1 MTQAQEKPEAI
12 AAAPH
17 WLMSSLRRHPSGW
30 LLGVQLLTIVVNPLM
45 ENTAA
50 GRAVFGVFGIAV
62 LALALW
68 VINRSQAVN
77 WAAWLLAV
85 PAVAISL
92 AANVFGYTQLV
103 PMAHLLE
110 SILYFYAAGA
120 LTVYMLA
127 DTRVTLDELLAAG
140 ATFTLLAWAFAFAF
154 SVCQSWY
161 PGSFTAAINTAS
173 PRTWM
178 ELLFLSFSL
187 LSSVGLSD
195 IVPVNAPARALSML
209 EMFAGVMYIAI
220 VVSRLIALATLRV
233 RKP

>member
-1 MTQAQEKPEAI
+1 
-12 AAAPH
+12 
-17 WLMSSLRRHPSGW
+17 MSSLRRHPSGW

-77 WAAWLLAV
+77 WAAWLLAIPSV
-85 PAVAISL
+85 CISL

-103 PMAHLLE
+103 PLAHLLE
-110 SILYFYAAGA
+110 SALYFYAAGA
-120 LTVYMLA
+120 LTAYMLA

-161 PGSFTAAINTAS
+161 PGSFTAALNTAS

-209 EMFAGVMYIAI
+209 EMFAGVMYIAV

-233 RKP
+233 SRKP